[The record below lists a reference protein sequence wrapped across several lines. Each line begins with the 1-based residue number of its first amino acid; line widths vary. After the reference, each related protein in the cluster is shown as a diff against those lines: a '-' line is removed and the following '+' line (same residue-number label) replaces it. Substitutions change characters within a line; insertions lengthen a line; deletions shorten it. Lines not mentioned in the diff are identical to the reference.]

1 MKCRVILNI
10 WDFFSYSVVRL
21 NEIDEA
27 IIRVLERKAKLSSR
41 ALSSMLHVPI
51 STVHRRIQ
59 RLERNGTIIGY
70 KALINYEATDR
81 PISALIMIN
90 LAEAG
95 EEATHTPKKDV
106 LDRLKRLSTVEEIV
120 EVQAASFDVI
130 VKGRFESLRKL
141 SEFVDELR
149 SVNGI
154 DSLITEGVYSVVRH
168 PLYIADVILAWSV
181 FFFLPFSRVLT
192 EAIWMTFVLWFWAG
206 LEERALEDRFLE
218 DYREYKKK
226 VPKFLPQWRKRDS

>member
-1 MKCRVILNI
+1 MWGIIVAGGIFLWMIIPESRLFHSGMWGVVVLVLGLIN
-10 WDFFSYSVVRL
+10 WFYVSFS
-21 NEIDEA
+21 
-27 IIRVLERKAKLSSR
+27 VLR
-41 ALSSMLHVPI
+41 
-51 STVHRRIQ
+51 VHRR
-59 RLERNGTIIGY
+59 
-70 KALINYEATDR
+70 
-81 PISALIMIN
+81 
-90 LAEAG
+90 
-95 EEATHTPKKDV
+95 
-106 LDRLKRLSTVEEIV
+106 
-120 EVQAASFDVI
+120 F
-130 VKGRFESLRKL
+130 F
-141 SEFVDELR
+141 R